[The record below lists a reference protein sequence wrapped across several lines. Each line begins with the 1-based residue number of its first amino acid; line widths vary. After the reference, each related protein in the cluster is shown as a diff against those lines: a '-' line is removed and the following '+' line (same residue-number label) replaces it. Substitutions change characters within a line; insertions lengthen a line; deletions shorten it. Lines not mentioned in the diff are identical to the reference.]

1 MELFTAFNM
10 VQAVPAAPIPDK
22 DTPTKSQTLQVVE
35 SLKAAGQD
43 FEWYPSTDAM
53 LQAIAHCCG
62 DVKSLLDIGAG
73 DGRALKRIQQFRQA
87 IYDRLA
93 AQKDNYNHQS
103 LIDSLYAIEK
113 SPIHIQNMPASIAI
127 VGTDFLQQSL
137 IDKDVDA
144 VFCNPPYSQYE
155 EWAVKILNE
164 AYCKYVFLILPE
176 RWKESPSIAAALK
189 KRNTTARS
197 IWAGDFTAADRP
209 ARARVE
215 ILQISLTQG
224 RDDSY
229 DRKGKQDPFDVWFE
243 SVFPE
248 FDKIRPVKEEES
260 DYRRNETEAKR
271 LHEKIVPG
279 QNLIETLAELY
290 RGEMD
295 SLYKNYRS
303 LCDIDPVLLQE
314 LGVKQEDVKKGLRL
328 KIDGNKNK
336 YWTELFDHLDKITS
350 RLTKATRRAM
360 IEKLRSS
367 CNVDFTAD
375 NAYAVVIWAVKNA
388 NVYINDQ
395 LVDLFRAL
403 SEPESVKNYKS
414 NQKTWE
420 KEHWRY
426 KAEDHSRYTLDYRIV
441 VQRQGGIDTTE
452 YRHNGENGLQTKG
465 HDFLQDIGTVANNLG
480 FSLSG
485 WEKSDQK
492 VWESGKEN
500 TFKMPSLTGSKPL
513 MSVRAY
519 MNGNLHIK
527 FDQEFI
533 KTLNIE
539 ASRLLGWIKSP
550 EQAAEEMG
558 YSVAFCRKTF
568 QANRIFADVSRDMT
582 VKLLSNGQ

>member
-1 MELFTAFNM
+1 MDPFTTFTE
-10 VQAVPAAPIPDK
+10 AAPIPAK

-35 SLKAAGQD
+35 SLKAAGED

-53 LQAIAHCCG
+53 LQAVAHCCG
-62 DVKSLLDIGAG
+62 DVESLLDIGAG
-73 DGRALKRIQQFRQA
+73 DGQALKRIQA
-87 IYDRLA
+87 ICKALSDHARERE
-93 AQKDNYNHQS
+93 NYHCRS
-103 LIDSLYAIEK
+103 YIESLYAIEK
-113 SPIHIQNMPASIAI
+113 SPIHIQNMPANIAI

-155 EWAVKILNE
+155 EWAVKILQE

-176 RWKESPSIAAALK
+176 RWKDSQAIAAALK

-224 RDDSY
+224 RADSY

-248 FDKIRPVKEEES
+248 FDKISQDKEEES
-260 DYRRNETEAKR
+260 DYRKNETEAKR

-279 QNLIETLAELY
+279 SNLIETLAELY

-303 LCDIDPVLLQE
+303 LCDIDPILLQE

-328 KIDGNKNK
+328 KIDGIKNK

-367 CNVDFTAD
+367 CNVDFTVD
-375 NAYAVVIWAVKNA
+375 NAYAVVLWAIKNA
-388 NVYINDQ
+388 NEYINDQ
-395 LVDLFRAL
+395 LVALFRDL

-420 KEHWRY
+420 KDHWRY

-441 VQRQGGIDTTE
+441 VQRQGGIDTTG
-452 YRHNGENGLQTKG
+452 YRHNGENGLQSKA
-465 HDFLQDIGTVANNLG
+465 HDFLSDIGTVANNLSFRNTVNQDTTQMRQWAAG
-480 FSLSG
+480 SG
-485 WEKSDQK
+485 YDFYCIYD
-492 VWESGKEN
+492 GKR
-500 TFKMPSLTGSKPL
+500 KQL
-513 MSVRAY
+513 MSVRAF

-533 KTLNIE
+533 KTLNID
-539 ASRLLGWIKSP
+539 ASRLLGWIKTP

-558 YSVAFCRKTF
+558 YTVAFCRKTF

>member
-1 MELFTAFNM
+1 MDLFTAFNT
-10 VQAVPAAPIPDK
+10 VQAAPIPAK
-22 DTPTKSQTLQVVE
+22 DTRSTLQVVE
-35 SLKAAGQD
+35 SLKAAGED

-53 LQAIAHCCG
+53 LQAVANCCG

-73 DGRALKRIQQFRQA
+73 DGRALKRIQQFSQA
-87 IYDRLA
+87 IHDRLA
-93 AQKDNYNHQS
+93 AQKDNYNHRS

-113 SPIHIQNMPASIAI
+113 SPIHIQNMPPNIAI

-155 EWAVKILNE
+155 EWAVKILQE

-176 RWKESPSIAAALK
+176 RWKDSPAITAALK

-224 RDDSY
+224 RADSY
-229 DRKGKQDPFDVWFE
+229 DRKGKQDPFDVWFDE
-243 SVFPE
+243 VFPE
-248 FDKIRPVKEEES
+248 FDKISQDKEEES
-260 DYRRNETEAKR
+260 DYRKNETEAKR

-279 QNLIETLAELY
+279 ANLIETLAELY

-314 LGVKQEDVKKGLRL
+314 LGVKQEDVKRGLRL
-328 KIDGNKNK
+328 KIDGTKNR

-367 CNVDFTAD
+367 CNVDFTVD
-375 NAYAVVIWAVKNA
+375 NAYAVVLWAIKNA
-388 NVYINDQ
+388 NEYINDQ
-395 LVDLFRAL
+395 LVALFRDL

-420 KEHWRY
+420 KDHWRY

-441 VQRQGGIDTTE
+441 VQRQGGIDTTG
-452 YRHNGENGLQTKG
+452 YSSRGTNGLETKG
-465 HDFLQDIGTVANNLG
+465 HSFLQDIMTIANNLG
-480 FSLSG
+480 LISNYGRDS
-485 WEKSDQK
+485 ESM

-500 TFKMPSLTGSKPL
+500 TFYTVGSDKNSKLL

-519 MNGNLHIK
+519 QNGNLHIK

-539 ASRLLGWIKSP
+539 ASRLLGWIKTP

-558 YSVAFCRKTF
+558 YTVAFCRKTF